1 MIMMLQI
8 YAIMKI
14 CKTPLLLLSPQE
26 RAKETP
32 ERGLVFVKK
41 ELNKSKQSWLLQV
54 PYLPKHHPLQVLL
67 LLLLLLQLLLR
78 QYLSIP
84 KSQHLQESPLLLLL
98 QLLQQISAA
107 VPFSSQQQQQQ
118 QEQQLLLSSA
128 PSRCSTSSC
137 CLLLQGPPLSLGPLN
152 FLLCSKPSNLGCFHS
167 LNLWG
172 PQGPPKP
179 PGGAPLQWGPHHL
192 WGPRGPATP
201 HSSSS
206 SSSSSSRE
214 MHA

>member
-1 MIMMLQI
+1 MIMILQI

-14 CKTPLLLLSPQE
+14 CRTPLLLLSPQE

-32 ERGLVFVKK
+32 GRGLVFVKK

-67 LLLLLLQLLLR
+67 LLLLLLQLLR

-84 KSQHLQESPLLLLL
+84 KSQHLQESPPLLLLL

-118 QEQQLLLSSA
+118 QEQQLLLS
-128 PSRCSTSSC
+128 
-137 CLLLQGPPLSLGPLN
+137 
-152 FLLCSKPSNLGCFHS
+152 
-167 LNLWG
+167 
-172 PQGPPKP
+172 
-179 PGGAPLQWGPHHL
+179 
-192 WGPRGPATP
+192 
-201 HSSSS
+201 
-206 SSSSSSRE
+206 
-214 MHA
+214 